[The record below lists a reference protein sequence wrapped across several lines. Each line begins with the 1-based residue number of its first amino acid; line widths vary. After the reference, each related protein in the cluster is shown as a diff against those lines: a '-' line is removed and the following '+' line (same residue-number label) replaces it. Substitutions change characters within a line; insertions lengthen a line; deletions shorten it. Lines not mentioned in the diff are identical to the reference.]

1 MLLPTCHHN
10 CMYSVINTDTVTA
23 HSKIVPSYKTKSLW
37 RLLVPIQRAKEQSS
51 KFSALYF
58 CRRCCWALATRL
70 FKTLLSWVE
79 HFWHFLTLYFSTLGW
94 GWSGEDTKI
103 TAWPVS
109 EWKQLRNSKIGCVQK
124 RKFRCFAVVI
134 CGYKRTKKCILAHT
148 PLYCA
153 SNNGMLAPIC

>member
-23 HSKIVPSYKTKSLW
+23 HSKIIPSYKKKSLW

-51 KFSALYF
+51 KFSALCF
-58 CRRCCWALATRL
+58 CRRCSCWALRNGCLRL
-70 FKTLLSWVE
+70 CLVGSITSDLLNSGVRVE
-79 HFWHFLTLYFSTLGW
+79 WRGCQNYSLTLG
-94 GWSGEDTKI
+94 
-103 TAWPVS
+103 PVS